1 MRNIAKEWRN
11 LHEARSIMK
20 RMKMEMKELDKLMV
34 LAQQEICQPKYS
46 E

>member
-1 MRNIAKEWRN
+1 MHNITREWRN

-20 RMKMEMKELDKLMV
+20 RMKREMKELDKLMV
-34 LAQQEICQPKYS
+34 LAQQEICQPKYL